1 MTKRL
6 LSGIQPSGE
15 LHIGNYLGALK
26 QWIDFQHDYDAFF
39 MVADLHALTTRPKPE
54 EIRAR
59 TLDTVAMLLAIGVDP
74 KSATLFVQSQ
84 VPQHAELAVI
94 LGNFATLGQL
104 NRMTQFKEKSD
115 AHGQQVGLFTYP
127 VLQAAD
133 ILLYGAQV
141 VPVGEDQMQHLE
153 LTRDIAQT
161 VNNHVGS
168 KILTEPKTLVNKNA
182 RVMALNDPT
191 KKMSKSIPG
200 SAIGLLATDAEVE
213 AAIKR
218 AVTDSDPNSTEL
230 SGGVKNLFLILEG
243 ISTAETVQKFE
254 AMRQDGKLRYSE
266 LKEQLIDDVIAF
278 LKPIQAAYKTL
289 RADEKMLTKVLTDGQ
304 TKAEI
309 AAHQTLTAVKQALGL
324 VEAN

>member
-200 SAIGLLATDAEVE
+200 SAIGLLATDAEIE

-243 ISTAETVQKFE
+243 ISSTETVQKFE

-289 RADEKMLTKVLTDGQ
+289 RADEKMLIKVLADGQ

-309 AAHQTLTAVKQALGL
+309 AAHHTLTAVKQAIGL